1 MGCLDGAEF
10 SELVGVY
17 ILHLLRTVMRKQNV
31 GFYRNDGLGI
41 VQNSSRSE
49 KERKRK
55 WIMYKIEKD
64 LTQRIEMVH
73 YLQELKIITRA
84 SFFITCTGYASY

>member
-17 ILHLLRTVMRKQNV
+17 ILHLLRTVMRKQNF
-31 GFYRNDGLGI
+31 GFYRNHGLGI
-41 VQNSSRSE
+41 VQNSSCSE

-55 WIMYKIEKD
+55 
-64 LTQRIEMVH
+64 
-73 YLQELKIITRA
+73 
-84 SFFITCTGYASY
+84 